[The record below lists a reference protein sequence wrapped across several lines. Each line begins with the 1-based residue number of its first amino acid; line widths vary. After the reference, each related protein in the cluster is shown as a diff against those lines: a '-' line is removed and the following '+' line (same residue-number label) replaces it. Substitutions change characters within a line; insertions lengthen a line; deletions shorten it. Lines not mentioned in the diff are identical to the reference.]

1 MHALEAALGSKLY
14 PHYGSRECGLGGA
27 VTCLVFEGTHLRE
40 NHIIPEITS
49 KHGNVLPEGA
59 YGELV
64 ITTIGQQAMPLIRYR
79 TGDFTRIL
87 PPCPSGGVTRRIDT
101 VSRREGSLSMEDL
114 DSALFPLPGL
124 VDYRACFDGTLHLD
138 IRLTPDG
145 SAGDI
150 LHAAQKQ
157 FPNCTVQLHSQPA
170 LPADTPLYL
179 GKRHLEN
186 R

>member
-1 MHALEAALGSKLY
+1 
-14 PHYGSRECGLGGA
+14 
-27 VTCLVFEGTHLRE
+27 
-40 NHIIPEITS
+40 
-49 KHGNVLPEGA
+49 
-59 YGELV
+59 
-64 ITTIGQQAMPLIRYR
+64 
-79 TGDFTRIL
+79 
-87 PPCPSGGVTRRIDT
+87 
-101 VSRREGSLSMEDL
+101 MEDL

-145 SAGDI
+145 SAGDV

-170 LPADTPLYL
+170 RLTDSPLYL